1 MDTIINVTAASIII
15 GLVVCAA
22 CLIAGWFGYRAG
34 KAATIKEY
42 MPDDMA
48 EEFYYKGFIAG
59 EKAARKCLSHSHN
72 HNHRE
77 EHKDA
82 Q

>member
-15 GLVVCAA
+15 GLVVCVA

-34 KAATIKEY
+34 KAAAIKEHTS
-42 MPDDMA
+42 DDMA
-48 EEFYYKGFIAG
+48 DEFYNGFIAG
-59 EKAARKCLSHSHN
+59 EKAARKCLNHSHS
-72 HNHRE
+72 HRE

>member
-22 CLIAGWFGYRAG
+22 CLIAGWFGYKAG
-34 KAATIKEY
+34 KAATIKEHLPDY
-42 MPDDMA
+42 MT
-48 EEFYYKGFIAG
+48 EEFYNGFIAG
-59 EKAARKCLSHSHN
+59 EKAARRCLSLSHSHS
-72 HNHRE
+72 HRE